1 MPVGPNVGKQLI
13 RKLVVM
19 TEYVYNNK
27 NYNTKKLK
35 NIAQC
40 NIADRFFALEDELK
54 DNDMGPIS
62 K

>member
-1 MPVGPNVGKQLI
+1 
-13 RKLVVM
+13 M
-19 TEYVYNNK
+19 TEYVYNNR

-40 NIADRFFALEDELK
+40 NIADRFFFALEDELK